1 MENLLISEVCTERMY
16 NASVHTHAQ
25 RTLRSQADPSW
36 WVVRR
41 WAWRPF
47 GFPRPLS
54 RSTRRWSTL
63 AALRRQGAHLQR
75 SPDMARSAAK
85 TEQYIACTVS
95 IYSTEK
101 LLVCGAQIART
112 HNTTGVGAD
121 TQRCAPW
128 KSDRKPA
135 ANFGQSTRTSRLERP
150 AVHAREP
157 LDRADTP
164 CGGAAHLERSA
175 A

>member
-1 MENLLISEVCTERMY
+1 MPAMP
-16 NASVHTHAQ
+16 A
-25 RTLRSQADPSW
+25 
-36 WVVRR
+36 RR
-41 WAWRPF
+41 P
-47 GFPRPLS
+47 
-54 RSTRRWSTL
+54 STL
-63 AALRRQGAHLQR
+63 R

-164 CGGAAHLERSA
+164 CGGAAHLERWGSHSN
-175 A
+175 